1 MSISWRKLRAEVVN
15 ACEEYDT
22 VFVMTSGGVDSMF
35 LANFVVN
42 AGIKPIIVHFQHGIR
57 PDDQREAELVAKFAE
72 NHGLSFHLGKGQGLD
87 GIKNQEA
94 VARDQRWAFVEG
106 LVARSNGKCIVLTAH
121 HYDDNIEHFLMSA
134 IRGRKLA
141 SLSMKKFCKMEAENF
156 GYVPYT
162 KFKPLLEIEKEEIYE
177 QARRR
182 KIEWIED
189 PTNADTD
196 HERNVFRNTI
206 IPELMKIR
214 NIRTSMRGLFD
225 EMDAA

>member
-1 MSISWRKLRAEVVN
+1 
-15 ACEEYDT
+15 
-22 VFVMTSGGVDSMF
+22 MF

-42 AGIKPIIVHFQHGIR
+42 AAIKPVIVHFQHGIR
-57 PDDQREAELVAKFAE
+57 ADDRREAELVAKFAE
-72 NHGLSFHLGKGQGLD
+72 ENNLEFHLGKGQGLD
-87 GIKNQEA
+87 EIKNQEA
-94 VARDQRWAFVEG
+94 VARDQRWAFVEE
-106 LVARSNGKCIVLTAH
+106 LVSQKEGKSIILTAH

-134 IRGRKLA
+134 IRGRKMA
-141 SLSMKKFCKMEAENF
+141 CLSMKKFCEMKAGKGCSAN
-156 GYVPYT
+156 YT

-189 PTNADTD
+189 PTNAETD

-214 NIRTSMRGLFD
+214 NIRTSMRNLFE
-225 EMDAA
+225 EMEAA